1 MLFTKSPLLASI
13 LGAVNSFVPGL
24 KISSLDDTFAALTV
38 PVLTEV
44 NIGKYEAFVVVS
56 LVIVIP
62 ALMVD
67 HV

>member
-1 MLFTKSPLLASI
+1 MLFTKSPLLANI
-13 LGAVNSFVPGL
+13 FGAVNAFVPGL
-24 KISSLDDTFAALTV
+24 NISSEDDTLAALIV

-56 LVIVIP
+56 LVIVTP

-67 HV
+67 QV